1 MYDSQDVAFRIKSIA
16 KQKGVSIMKL
26 QEDCGLGKNA
36 ISQLANSQD
45 GMKSKN
51 LNSIANYLDVS
62 VDYLLGNSNE
72 QKELKG
78 LSMIEKVLI
87 KMFNSFNED
96 EQLEI
101 ISDIQERENK
111 KGKK

>member
-1 MYDSQDVAFRIKSIA
+1 MYDSQDVAFRIKSTA

-36 ISQLANSQD
+36 INQLANSQD

-51 LNSIANYLDVS
+51 LDSIANYLDVS

-87 KMFNSFNED
+87 KMFNIYYLSYNNELY
-96 EQLEI
+96 ELLLF
-101 ISDIQERENK
+101 
-111 KGKK
+111 

>member
-1 MYDSQDVAFRIKSIA
+1 MYNSQDIALRIKSIA
-16 KQKGVSIMKL
+16 KKKGVSIMKL

-36 ISQLANSQD
+36 INQLANSQD
-45 GMKSKN
+45 GMKSKS
-51 LNSIANYLDVS
+51 LNSIANYLNVS

-78 LSMIEKVLI
+78 LNSIEKLLI
-87 KMFNSFNED
+87 KMFNSFSED